1 MIRWESPGTRR
12 RASRT
17 LRDPKGRIVNERA
30 DKLIVLADSSKFI
43 SRGSLVVCPLSRIDI
58 LITDNAAPAA
68 ALDMLRE
75 AGVQVQLIDVEVS
88 GLSHSKA
95 VA

>member
-1 MIRWESPGTRR
+1 
-12 RASRT
+12 
-17 LRDPKGRIVNERA
+17 
-30 DKLIVLADSSKFI
+30 VLADSSKFV

-75 AGVQVQLIDVEVS
+75 AGVQVQLIDVEAS